1 MRLYILSFLAICL
14 SSVTGYS
21 QSPTIMTYNIKYD
34 NVNDTVNNWND
45 RKSSMVELIVTEA
58 PDVVGM
64 QEVLHNQLNYLNEKL
79 SGYDYVGVGRED
91 GKQKGEYSPILYQKE
106 KYELLKSNTFWLSKT
121 PDQISVGWDAA
132 LERICTYALFKEKS
146 TDKEFYVFN
155 THFDHRGDKA
165 RKKSVKLI
173 LKKIDE
179 INTQDL
185 PVVLMGDLNLSPE
198 KKSIQYLSKK
208 MTDGLEVAKSKNE
221 GPSGTFNGFNL
232 QDPITQRI
240 DYIFTRGFSV
250 SSYEHIDE
258 RLKSGKHISD
268 HLPVKAEL
276 VR

>member
-45 RKSSMVELIVTEA
+45 RKSSMVELIVTED

-64 QEVLHNQLNYLNEKL
+64 QEVLHNQLNYLNEEL

-179 INTQDL
+179 INTQNL
-185 PVVLMGDLNLSPE
+185 PVVLMGDLTLSPE